1 MILFAVIACFHT
13 LLEERWD
20 IPLLELKKGGGD
32 DTNTWGD
39 RLQTLAHPF
48 KQFHKIL
55 K

>member
-1 MILFAVIACFHT
+1 MILFAVIAPHT
-13 LLEERWD
+13 VRGKVGHTIARTQER
-20 IPLLELKKGGGD
+20 GGD